1 MTKRILFS
9 LLLALPIMMIAMH
22 TPEKYEYGVFY
33 YQRASLFDALP
44 VDSTDII
51 MLGDSQTNGCEWHEL
66 LGMPNVKN
74 RGISSDVM
82 QGVYD
87 RMQPLIDGQPA
98 KIFLLVG
105 VNDVSHDLGI
115 DSIVDAYSQL
125 VDMMRASMPRTEIYV
140 QSMLPINISYGMYK
154 GMTGRDQ
161 EIRDINARLQPIV
174 EAKGCTWIDLYSH
187 LSDEEGHMKAEYT
200 NDGLHLMGPA
210 YLKWRDVI
218 MPYIK

>member
-1 MTKRILFS
+1 M
-9 LLLALPIMMIAMH
+9 ALPIMMIAMS
-22 TPEKYEYGVFY
+22 TPEKYQYGVYY

-66 LGMPNVKN
+66 IGKPNVKN

-87 RMQPLIDGQPA
+87 RMEPLVKGQPA
-98 KIFLLVG
+98 KIFLLIG
-105 VNDVSHDLGI
+105 VNDVSHDLGA
-115 DSIVDAYSQL
+115 DSIVDAYTSL
-125 VDMMRASMPRTEIYV
+125 IKMMRQSMPNTRLYV

-154 GMTGRDQ
+154 GMAGRDQ
-161 EIRDINARLQPIV
+161 EIRDINARLQPV
-174 EAKGCTWIDLYSH
+174 AEANGCIWIDLYSH
-187 LSDEEGHMKAEYT
+187 LSDADGHLKREYT
-200 NDGLHLMGPA
+200 NDGLHLMGTA

-218 MPYIK
+218 MPYIEQK

>member
-1 MTKRILFS
+1 MSKRFFFS
-9 LLLALPIMMIAMH
+9 LLMALPIMMFAMS
-22 TPEKYEYGVFY
+22 TPEKYEYGVYY

-66 LGMPNVKN
+66 LGKANVKN

-82 QGVYD
+82 QGVCD
-87 RMQPLIDGQPA
+87 RMQPLVEGQPA
-98 KIFLLVG
+98 KIFLLIG
-105 VNDVSHDLGI
+105 VNDVSHDLGV
-115 DSIVDAYSQL
+115 DSIVDSYAHL
-125 VDMMRASMPRTEIYV
+125 VDMMRETMPNTQLYV

-161 EIRDINARLQPIV
+161 EIRDINARLKPIV
-174 EAKGCTWIDLYSH
+174 EAKGCTWIDLCSA
-187 LSDEEGHMKAEYT
+187 LSDDEGHLKAEYT

-210 YLKWRDVI
+210 YLRWRDVI
-218 MPYIK
+218 LPYID